1 MIEITSNKNK
11 IITHIK
17 KLDSTSYRRKT
28 GEFVIEGERLVRDAV
43 SNGVELCYLI
53 VSESYKGDIPYSDNV
68 YKLSDK
74 LFDEIKLTVNSQGI
88 MAVCRI
94 FDMEIKEDFYSKDLI
109 VYLDGIQDPGNMGTI
124 IRTCDASGV
133 GGIILSPYCADVFN
147 PKVVRS
153 TMASLFN
160 VDMAV
165 CDKEI
170 LCHLKE
176 KGFTIY
182 ATSLEESIPYYDAD
196 FNKKS
201 VIVIGNEA
209 NGVRE
214 EVLGISDCCIKIPM
228 VGKVESLNAAVA
240 TGITLYE
247 VLRQRRDK

>member
-11 IITHIK
+11 IITHIR
-17 KLDSTSYRRKT
+17 KLESSSYRKKT
-28 GEFVIEGERLVRDAV
+28 GEFIIEGERLVNDAAANGVTLCLLVV
-43 SNGVELCYLI
+43 SN
-53 VSESYKGDIPYSDNV
+53 SYKGSIPSCDNV
-68 YKLSDK
+68 YKLTDK

-88 MAVCRI
+88 LAVCRM
-94 FDMEIKEDFYSKDLI
+94 FDLDFEESFLSKDFL

-124 IRTCDASGV
+124 IRTCDAAGV

-170 LCHLKE
+170 LHTLKE
-176 KGFTIY
+176 NGFTVY
-182 ATSLEESIPYYDAD
+182 ATSLNESISYYDGD
-196 FNKKS
+196 FTGKT

-209 NGVRE
+209 NGVRD
-214 EVLGISDCCIKIPM
+214 EVLKLSDYNIKIPM
-228 VGKVESLNAAVA
+228 VGKAESLNAAVA

>member
-1 MIEITSNKNK
+1 MTEITSNKNK

-17 KLDSTSYRRKT
+17 KLESSSYRKKM
-28 GEFVIEGERLVRDAV
+28 GEFIIEGERLVKDAA
-43 SNGVELCYLI
+43 SNGVKFCSLF
-53 VSESYKGDIPYSDNV
+53 VSESYRGDIPYADNL

-88 MAVCRI
+88 MAICKT
-94 FDMEIKEDFYSKDLI
+94 FDMKIKDDFFSKDLI
-109 VYLDGIQDPGNMGTI
+109 IYLDGIQDPGNMGTI

-133 GGIILSPYCADVFN
+133 GGIILSPFCADVFN

-160 VDMAV
+160 VEMAV

-170 LCHLKE
+170 FDRLKDE
-176 KGFTIY
+176 GFTIY
-182 ATSLEESIPYYDAD
+182 ATSLDESISYYDAD
-196 FNKKS
+196 FKKKT

-214 EVLGISDCCIKIPM
+214 EVLEISDMNIKIPM
-228 VGKVESLNAAVA
+228 VGKAESLNAAVA

-247 VLRQRRDK
+247 VLRQRRNG

>member
-1 MIEITSNKNK
+1 MTEITSNKNK
-11 IITHIK
+11 LITHIK
-17 KLDSTSYRRKT
+17 KLDLASYRKKT
-28 GEFVIEGERLVRDAV
+28 GEFIIEGERLVNDARE
-43 SNGVELCYLI
+43 NGVELCSLLI
-53 VSESYKGDIPYSDNV
+53 SESYRGNV
-68 YKLSDK
+68 PFAENTYRLSDK

-88 MAVCRI
+88 MAVCKM
-94 FDMEIKEDFYSKDLI
+94 FDMNISDSFFEKDLI

-170 LCHLKE
+170 FDDLRSG
-176 KGFTIY
+176 GFSVY
-182 ATSLEESIPYYDAD
+182 ATSLDESITYYDAD
-196 FNKKS
+196 FTGKT

-214 EVLGISDCCIKIPM
+214 EILSLADCSIRIPM
-228 VGKVESLNAAVA
+228 IGKAESLNAAVA

-247 VLRQRRDK
+247 VLRQRRNV

>member
-1 MIEITSNKNK
+1 MTEITSNKNK

-17 KLDSTSYRRKT
+17 KLESSSYRKKT
-28 GEFVIEGERLVRDAV
+28 REFIIEGERLVNDAA
-43 SNGVELCYLI
+43 SNGVSLCSLI
-53 VSESYKGDIPYSDNV
+53 VSDSYKGSIPSCDTV
-68 YKLSDK
+68 YKLTDK

-88 MAVCRI
+88 MAVCKM
-94 FDMEIKEDFYSKDLI
+94 FDTDFDTSFFSKDLI

-170 LCHLKE
+170 LHTLKE
-176 KGFTIY
+176 NGFTVF
-182 ATSLEESIPYYDAD
+182 ATSLDESITYYDAD
-196 FNKKS
+196 FSQKT

-214 EVLGISDCCIKIPM
+214 DVLEISDHNIKIPM
-228 VGKVESLNAAVA
+228 VGKAESLNAAVA

-247 VLRQRRDK
+247 VLRQRRKK